1 MTEEQVQALSDTEL
15 QQLMDAL
22 IAEEVQDQPEEIQ
35 RWLDRHDIVLVERDR
50 RAVRNVA

>member
-1 MTEEQVQALSDTEL
+1 MTEEQIAALTDAEL

-35 RWLDRHDIVLVERDR
+35 RWLNAFDACLIERDL